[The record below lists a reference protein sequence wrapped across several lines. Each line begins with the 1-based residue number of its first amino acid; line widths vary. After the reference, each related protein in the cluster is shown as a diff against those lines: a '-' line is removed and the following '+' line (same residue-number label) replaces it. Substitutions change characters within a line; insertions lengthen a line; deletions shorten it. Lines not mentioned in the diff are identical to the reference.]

1 MEWFENIE
9 FVNLVKSKLPKLFR
23 LAELETMRGGKIGME
38 VGVLRERILTAFII
52 KCFGK
57 ENVKSDFS
65 STENSKDV
73 KVFEDVL
80 SIKTFTNNG
89 FGGVKVFWASDN
101 ESVKKAVENYR
112 PQNHLLISNIKWGKT
127 DNGIFLIPLDVQNE
141 ILEHNGILKY
151 LKINTGNNRGI
162 SFHTETF
169 KSLLSHPNTKK
180 IQIDW
185 NLPILNFDVY
195 DRWIQEIG

>member
-1 MEWFENIE
+1 MEWFENKD
-9 FVNLVKSKLPKLFR
+9 FVNLVKTKLPKLFR

-65 STENSKDV
+65 STENSKDI

-101 ESVKKAVENYR
+101 ESVKKAVEIYK
-112 PQNHLLISNIKWGKT
+112 PQNHLLISNIKWNKT
-127 DNGIFLIPLDVQNE
+127 DNGLFLIPLHVQNE
-141 ILEHNGILKY
+141 ILEKNGLSNY
-151 LKINTGNNRGI
+151 LKINSGNNRGI
-162 SFHTETF
+162 SFQTETF
-169 KSLLSHPNTKK
+169 KSLLGHPNTKK
-180 IQIDW
+180 IQINW
-185 NLPILNFDVY
+185 ELPILDFDVY
-195 DRWIQEIG
+195 DRWIKEIG